1 MGLLDRLKKKKVEP
15 QAEEASTD
23 SSEPESSDSYIDDT
37 DPMSL
42 MDAVD
47 IDGSNSSSGGDE
59 YSDIDSVQLD
69 GEESGEEKKKTV
81 PEKKALP
88 VKLIVGIGIGLIILL
103 IFLAIGAYFLFREP
117 DYQPIVEKAMKAYFT
132 ELSKG
137 NLKACFEQMLPE
149 VRQKSSLEQFE
160 REFKSAKF
168 LLTDIQN
175 ISFQATRYQEKDG
188 IGTHAG
194 DFSYSDGSRGF
205 FTISFEVQKV
215 EKDRKVLLK
224 GFKVESED
232 RRNKF
237 FRAGFSVVEEFLK
250 TFDDK
255 KLEEFKGFM
264 YPTVREALGNLKMNL
279 LHSRLVESGFRDVV
293 FKAESMVEHAPSE
306 ISFIGVATTKLGT
319 RMRGEISLF
328 FDEGVWL
335 VTMVN
340 FIPDQGA

>member
-1 MGLLDRLKKKKVEP
+1 MGLLDRLKKKKAEP
-15 QAEEASTD
+15 QPEET
-23 SSEPESSDSYIDDT
+23 SSENSEVNSSDSYIDDE

-47 IDGSNSSSGGDE
+47 IDGTSSSSSGSD

-69 GEESGEEKKKTV
+69 GEEGEDEKKKS
-81 PEKKALP
+81 PPDKKPLP
-88 VKLIVGIGIGLIILL
+88 VKLIAGIAVALLFLL
-103 IFLAIGAYFLFREP
+103 IFVAVGAYFLFREP
-117 DYQPIVEKAMKAYFT
+117 DYQPIVEKAMRGFFT
-132 ELSKG
+132 DLSKG
-137 NLKACFEQMLPE
+137 NLKVCFDQMLPE

-160 REFKSAKF
+160 KDFKSARF
-168 LLTDIQN
+168 LLTDIEN
-175 ISFQATRYQEKDG
+175 IGFQATRYNETNG

-205 FTISFEVQKV
+205 FTISFEVQKIDK
-215 EKDRKVLLK
+215 ERKVLLK

-237 FRAGFSVVEEFLK
+237 FRSAFSVVEEFLK

-264 YPTVREALGNLKMNL
+264 YPTVREALGNLKINL

-293 FKAESMVEHAPSE
+293 FKSESMIEHAPSE
-306 ISFIGVATTKLGT
+306 ITFIGVATTKLGT

-328 FDEGVWL
+328 YEEGVWL